1 MLIGG
6 NMSAWEK
13 IRQRIK
19 ELAET
24 NPKIHITVT
33 QKRPLQIH
41 EHEAEIK
48 KIYPNLFRIQSEGAY
63 YSVQYTDVLTKT
75 VWISE
80 LEDLFKEIEASE
92 EKNQSR
98 AGHRKI

>member
-1 MLIGG
+1 
-6 NMSAWEK
+6 MSAWEL
-13 IRQRIK
+13 IRQRVKQI
-19 ELAET
+19 AET

-33 QKRPLQIH
+33 KKRPLQIH

-48 KIYPNLFRIQSEGAY
+48 EIYPNLFRIQSEGAY
-63 YSVQYTDVLTKT
+63 YSVQYTDILTKN

-80 LEDLFKEIEASE
+80 LEDVFKEIEASE
-92 EKNQSR
+92 GKNKSR